1 MNHPWRVGTKNVL
14 CFWACY
20 VLTAPHV
27 VAWCLLSLPFVKLPG
42 SPQKCKPAAEWM
54 GKSPFVG
61 HGGEFSPP
69 CLLVCLQM
77 SNEVN
82 WGQARFVPQFGQMCR
97 ASGKHSCLVQVAAL
111 AKSTKCSTEMCH
123 QGAQRTPLAI
133 RKSACNES
141 FQPCGHL
148 KWLSPSTTTQH
159 LKAA

>member
-1 MNHPWRVGTKNVL
+1 MTHMNRPRRAGTKSVL
-14 CFWACY
+14 CFWTCY
-20 VLTAPHV
+20 VLAAPHV

-54 GKSPFVG
+54 GKSPFEG
-61 HGGEFSPP
+61 HGGEFSPR

-111 AKSTKCSTEMCH
+111 AKSTKCSKEMCH
-123 QGAQRTPLAI
+123 QGCSEDPTGHREI
-133 RKSACNES
+133 RV
-141 FQPCGHL
+141 
-148 KWLSPSTTTQH
+148 
-159 LKAA
+159 